1 MERINRGFHRHHMG
15 RNRFWVGVR
24 GPNFN
29 AHTNQYRQ
37 GSKKNKLNNG
47 TLCANVLGMFSQA
60 PAYSWPLYTDRR
72 HRFATTPGSS
82 LLEGWECGAW
92 QTPSSSQTSNCV
104 KLLRWQFF
112 HILFSISSFRI
123 AYTVNQCVSAQKP
136 WIVAAWVWM
145 GGYGLLVGEWVVS
158 GCVLLPLFLGSLSL
172 LSDARQRTNLEWWV
186 GWYRSVGVDWW
197 VSELLGASFYHHHHL
212 PPPTF
217 PC

>member
-1 MERINRGFHRHHMG
+1 M
-15 RNRFWVGVR
+15 
-24 GPNFN
+24 
-29 AHTNQYRQ
+29 
-37 GSKKNKLNNG
+37 
-47 TLCANVLGMFSQA
+47 
-60 PAYSWPLYTDRR
+60 
-72 HRFATTPGSS
+72 
-82 LLEGWECGAW
+82 
-92 QTPSSSQTSNCV
+92 
-104 KLLRWQFF
+104 
-112 HILFSISSFRI
+112 
-123 AYTVNQCVSAQKP
+123 
-136 WIVAAWVWM
+136 AAWVWM